1 MSCRRR
7 IVVCL
12 RGRGVESRI
21 QDSIDTRYLHFS
33 FAFQSLG
40 YPLWVTFYLIEVFVW
55 GEGGS
60 SIDVTYIT
68 LLDVVLAVLN
78 PSKY

>member
-1 MSCRRR
+1 M
-7 IVVCL
+7 IL
-12 RGRGVESRI
+12 RGLAVESRT
-21 QDSIDTRYLHFS
+21 QDKFATCCLHFS

-40 YPLWVTFYLIEVFVW
+40 YPLLGYYYLIEVF
-55 GEGGS
+55 GRKGRGS

-78 PSKY
+78 HSKY

>member
-1 MSCRRR
+1 M
-7 IVVCL
+7 IL
-12 RGRGVESRI
+12 RGRAVESRT
-21 QDSIDTRYLHFS
+21 QDKFATCCLHFS

-40 YPLWVTFYLIEVFVW
+40 YPLAGLLLFKVFL
-55 GEGGS
+55 GGKGRGS

-78 PSKY
+78 HSKY